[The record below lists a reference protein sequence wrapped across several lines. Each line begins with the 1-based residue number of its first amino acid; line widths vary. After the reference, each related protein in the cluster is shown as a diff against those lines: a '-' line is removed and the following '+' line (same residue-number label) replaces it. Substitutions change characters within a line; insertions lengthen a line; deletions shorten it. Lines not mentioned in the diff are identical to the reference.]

1 MAGHPF
7 SNQYLQ
13 IQVKEVNDRYWGG
26 DLTTRVFSRENI
38 PVHIGC
44 SNSICHEGG
53 ISRVV
58 VIKAIAD
65 ISFEGKEPVVRKCQG
80 LLGSEKEREIYN
92 KTCFHAF
99 EITLKKPPQ

>member
-1 MAGHPF
+1 MNSVDFFILSFRALP
-7 SNQYLQ
+7 
-13 IQVKEVNDRYWGG
+13 YWGG

-53 ISRVV
+53 ISRGV

-65 ISFEGKEPVVRKCQG
+65 IFFEGKEPVVRKCQG
-80 LLGSEKEREIYN
+80 LLGSKKGRKIYN

-99 EITLKKPPQ
+99 EITVKNTLQ